1 MEYKK
6 IVKGTFVSRPNRFI
20 AKVIIDGCETTVHV
34 KNTGRCKELLLEGA
48 TVYLEDFSENMGT
61 RKFRYSLIAAQKNEL
76 LINMDSYA
84 PNVVVREALYDRSL
98 TLPNMSELCYII
110 PEAAFGNSRLDF
122 YVEDNKG
129 NKGFVEVKG
138 VTLENDG
145 VVSFPDAPTLRGVRH
160 VNELCEIANQG
171 LNAYI
176 IFVIQMGKAK
186 YFTPNDL
193 CHREFGEALRNAE
206 RNGVNILAYSCE
218 VTPESLNLLE
228 EIPVKL

>member
-20 AKVIIDGCETTVHV
+20 AKVLINGGEKTVHV
-34 KNTGRCKELLLEGA
+34 KNTGRCKELLIEGT

-61 RKFRYSLIAAQKNEL
+61 RKLRYSLIAVVKNEL

-110 PEAAFGNSRLDF
+110 PEATCGNSRLDF

-129 NKGFVEVKG
+129 SKGFVEVKG

-160 VNELCEIANQG
+160 INELCEIRKQG

-176 IFVIQMGKAK
+176 IFVVQMEKAK
-186 YFTPNDL
+186 YLTPNDL
-193 CHREFGEALRNAE
+193 CHKEFGDALRNAE
-206 RNGVNILAYSCE
+206 KCGVNILALTCT
-218 VTPESLNLLE
+218 VTPDTLNLKN
-228 EIPVKL
+228 EIPIKL